1 MIYPH
6 LSLYNVVNGGETDGG
21 ENWQL
26 RLIAIP
32 QAPVEPETSACS
44 SILNT
49 EFQLPVPIIG

>member
-6 LSLYNVVNGGETDGG
+6 LSLYNVVNWGKTDGG

>member
-6 LSLYNVVNGGETDGG
+6 LSLYNVVNGGKTDGG